1 MTQVFNAN
9 IIQVFTSRCP
19 RKPFIPSIR
28 VRQPHL
34 PLVDMLARFAQ
45 PWLAPIALEPWGL
58 SVAEPYYWVQQ
69 PYLPLVG
76 ETALLAQLDLPLFHQ
91 NPMLFQLPN
100 PFIGSA
106 TLLSPYFIGFS
117 CFFCCRTLRLGSAT
131 YFWPFYTRCPCCF
144 ICRTLSLGSATLLS
158 PYFIGFSCCLI
169 CRTLLLGSATLLSPY
184 FIGFSCF
191 FCCRTL
197 RLGSAT
203 WLCPFYTTFSC
214 CFSCRTILLG
224 SATLLSPYFMGLS
237 CCFSCR
243 TLSLGSATLLSP
255 YFIGFPCC
263 VCCRTLLLGSAVLFR
278 RTPFIVPLANPL
290 ATLSQRRFQ
299 PHFRSIPAAMEQ
311 VQTWYNSEV
320 IDGDWFSLQI
330 LSWLCRKGEE
340 TLRRYQVTP
349 ADSLASAQRQEQEF
363 QRFLT
368 LAHVSH
374 PSSSSSF
381 IIIHLLVIL
390 LAISNDI
397 LLVKLSSLNLVA
409 FNFPP
414 LDGFTAGCFQHV
426 VPIFAARWHL
436 VTVSTTRWC
445 VINT

>member
-169 CRTLLLGSATLLSPY
+169 CRTLL
-184 FIGFSCF
+184 
-191 FCCRTL
+191 
-197 RLGSAT
+197 
-203 WLCPFYTTFSC
+203 
-214 CFSCRTILLG
+214 
-224 SATLLSPYFMGLS
+224 
-237 CCFSCR
+237 
-243 TLSLGSATLLSP
+243 LGSATLLSP